1 MAAGDSISQVK
12 EGDTMMLM
20 ATTCLLAATA
30 AAFIPASGAH
40 SAKQDALHS
49 AQSFLQRAAEGQ
61 QAEIALGQLAS
72 ERAGDKQVKQFG
84 AQMIEDH
91 RKAGAEIRQLAS
103 KEGVVLPTE
112 LTVKHKDK
120 QEQFSRLSGSEFD
133 RAYIGYMLRDHRKD
147 VKEFER
153 HAKAIKD
160 PEVLHW
166 AEGTLPLLKEHLRQA
181 QKIAS
186 AIGIDAPAAR

>member
-1 MAAGDSISQVK
+1 
-12 EGDTMMLM
+12 MMLM
-20 ATTCLLAATA
+20 ATTWLLAATA
-30 AAFIPASGAH
+30 AAFIPASGAQN
-40 SAKQDALHS
+40 AKQDALHS

-72 ERAGDKQVKQFG
+72 ERAADRQVRQFA
-84 AQMIEDH
+84 AQMMQDH
-91 RKAGAEIRQLAS
+91 RKAGVEIRRLAS

-120 QEQFSRLSGSEFD
+120 QAQFSRLSGSEFD
-133 RAYIGYMLRDHRKD
+133 RAYMGYMLKDHRKD

-153 HAKAIKD
+153 NAKAIKD

-166 AEGTLPLLKEHLRQA
+166 AEGTLPILKEHLRQA
-181 QKIAS
+181 QDIAS
-186 AIGIDAPAAR
+186 AIGIDAPAAQ